1 MQLPSEQAKHL
12 FDLTISEALHEPI
25 YLGALAVLACLVG
38 LLVLIR
44 KLKTDLIPAFEDSDG
59 SVMVTPHALH
69 ELVRKSCEQ
78 LDEVNSRNTRIT
90 MNRGKLN
97 LDVRL
102 QVNGDC
108 NINETRARLRKHLK
122 TVLVDNLGLK
132 NFGGINITVVGFKSV
147 DLTPVD

>member
-1 MQLPSEQAKHL
+1 MPLPSDQSKHL
-12 FDLTISEALHEPI
+12 FDLTISEALREPV
-25 YLGALAVLACLVG
+25 YLGALAVLLSLVG
-38 LLVLIR
+38 LLVLVR
-44 KLKTDLIPAFEDSDG
+44 KLKADLIPAFEDDEG
-59 SVMVTPHALH
+59 AVLVTPHALH

-78 LDEVNSRNTRIT
+78 LEEVNSRNTRIS
-90 MNRGKLN
+90 MNQGKLN

-108 NINETRARLRKHLK
+108 NINETRTRLRNHLK

-147 DLTPVD
+147 DLATTD